1 MSWDE
6 EERRVAEILG
16 VKKGEA
22 LPHVSRQTLRTY
34 HAYLKANL
42 EFPFKAIAT
51 KLILFPKYMKY
62 HLLGH
67 ACT

>member
-1 MSWDE
+1 MIC
-6 EERRVAEILG
+6 VVQPLG
-16 VKKGEA
+16 FYKGTGARQCVKSG
-22 LPHVSRQTLRTY
+22 SRSSGGAATRLRSP
-34 HAYLKANL
+34 LRI
-42 EFPFKAIAT
+42 IAT